1 MNQNTVQQI
10 TGTIPLIQ
18 PDKLTGLN
26 PVNHGRTIT
35 AVVILLWHVYLIPGN
50 AQIPEGCDLPLF
62 PFPASCSLEGGQTTA
77 TRWAWSQ
84 ESVRFL
90 PRLSEDIRPDSS
102 PLPSGTPG
110 DLGTI
115 HLFLD
120 TVSIQQQEFYQL
132 LIEARDISIMASC
145 STGFLHGLRT
155 LAQLRQADGTY
166 PRLRIADHP
175 RFSYR
180 GMHLDVSRHFFPVTF
195 IKRYLDLLARYKF
208 NTFHWHLTDDQGWRL
223 EIKSFPKLTE
233 IGAWRNG
240 SQKGP
245 YARMA
250 FDTLHYGGFYTQDE
264 VLDIV
269 AYASERGITIIPE
282 IEMPGHAIAALAA
295 YPEYSCSGGPFSV
308 ERGWGVFEDVFCSRE
323 ETFLFLEKVLDEVM
337 DLFPSPY
344 IHIGG
349 DECPRIRWHSCPR
362 CQQRMA
368 TEGLLNEGELQ
379 AYFTR
384 RIHEMA
390 SRRGRKII
398 GWDEILE
405 EGDLPSQAA
414 VMSWRGA
421 EGGIKAAKSGHA
433 VVMTPG
439 SHCYFD
445 HYQGDPAFEPVAIG
459 GHTPLLKVYNYEPVP
474 SGLTSEEESFILGA
488 QGNVWTEYMTN
499 ESHVEYMVLPRMIA
513 LAEVLWSPAS
523 TRRADRFLKHL
534 EGELTRLE
542 HSGYT
547 VSRSHQ
553 QVSLHTD
560 QGPSEGT
567 LLIRATTPETHQQ
580 VEMIWTPEGD
590 TANRQIAFQQMVV
603 SGSGEV
609 TARILLANHPAANQ
623 LPVSR
628 KIIHY
633 NLATGKAISSSLP
646 PVDPYQAGG
655 VFYLVNGIQAGDM
668 AGGREWLGWRSD
680 VAIDLD
686 LGRPL
691 FFHAV
696 KVGAFHMPHSWIH
709 RPESMEVWLSTD
721 GIHFEKWG
729 QCDATEI
736 LNDELTGG
744 RLVYRINGEGYGRYV
759 RLQVHAKGIIPT
771 GWPGAGNPA
780 WTFLDEWEME

>member
-1 MNQNTVQQI
+1 MNQPPEKQI
-10 TGTIPLIQ
+10 TGSFTVIQ
-18 PDKLTGLN
+18 SDNHTGQN
-26 PVNHGRTIT
+26 PVTHGWIIT
-35 AVVILLWHVYLIPGN
+35 AAVVILWQVFLIPGS
-50 AQIPEGCDLPLF
+50 AQIPVGCDLPLF
-62 PFPASCSLEGGQTTA
+62 PFPASCSLEGGLTTA
-77 TRWAWSQ
+77 TRWAWSP

-90 PRLSEDIRPDSS
+90 PKLSEYSRHDSS
-102 PLPSGTPG
+102 PLPSVAPG
-110 DLGTI
+110 SEGTI

-120 TVSIQQQEFYQL
+120 TISIQHPESYL
-132 LIEARDISIMASC
+132 LVIDARNISITASS

-155 LAQLRQADGTY
+155 LAQLRQADGAY
-166 PRLRIADHP
+166 PRLRIADQP
-175 RFSYR
+175 RFAYR

-240 SQKGP
+240 SQQGP

-250 FDTLHYGGFYTQDE
+250 FDTVRYGGYYSQDE
-264 VLDIV
+264 VRDIV
-269 AYASERGITIIPE
+269 AYAFERGITIIPE

-308 ERGWGVFEDVFCSRE
+308 ERGWGVFEDVFCTRE
-323 ETFLFLEKVLDEVM
+323 ETFLFLEKVLNEVM

-349 DECPRIRWHSCPR
+349 DECPRTRWHSCPQ

-368 TEGLLNEGELQ
+368 SEGLRNEDELQ

-384 RIHEMA
+384 RIQQMA

-405 EGDLPSQAA
+405 EGGLPSQAA

-421 EGGIKAAKSGHA
+421 DGGIEAAKSGHA

-459 GHTPLLKVYNYEPVP
+459 GHTPLLKVYDYEPVP
-474 SGLTSEEESFILGA
+474 HGLTTEEERFILGA
-488 QGNVWTEYMTN
+488 QGNVWTEYMTD

-513 LAEVLWSPAS
+513 LAEVLWSPPT
-523 TRRADRFLKHL
+523 TRDADRFLKHL

-567 LLIRATTPETHQQ
+567 LLIRATTPEADQQ

-590 TANRQIAFQQMVV
+590 TANRQIAFHQMVV

-609 TARILLANHPAANQ
+609 TARLLLANHPAANQ

-628 KIIHY
+628 KIIHH

-655 VFYLVNGIQAGDM
+655 IFSLVNGIQAGDM
-668 AGGREWLGWRSD
+668 PAGREWLGWRSD

-691 FFHAV
+691 SFRAI
-696 KVGAFHMPHSWIH
+696 KVGALHMPHSWIH
-709 RPESMEVWLSTD
+709 RPVSLEVWISTD

-729 QCDATEI
+729 QCDAREV
-736 LNDELTGG
+736 LNDEQSGG
-744 RLVYRINGEGYGRYV
+744 RLVYRINGEGYARFV
-759 RLQVHAKGIIPT
+759 RLQVQSKGIIPS
-771 GWPGAGNPA
+771 GWPGAGHPA
-780 WTFLDEWEME
+780 WTFLDEWAME